1 MVKEWKKIQRAD
13 GDFQGTWDGVQKSN
27 VYHTSNKPDKD
38 DVGLGNLDNTKFS
51 GGKFLG
57 EITKADGTSIFDPST
72 GNFTG
77 TFGSKGISDFYRTD
91 NKPTKSDVGLGNLD
105 NSKFSGGKF
114 LGEITKADGTSVFDP
129 STGDFTGKIAG
140 STASDVKS
148 KAEAAKNAVDG
159 TASIT
164 MVGGSLS
171 IGTADGGVYP
181 FAVDTSGNLKIK
193 NDEFQALADGTV
205 NCKGNF
211 TINQDSNGD
220 SKIVLVG
227 DSSGTAEV
235 EVQGANPTF
244 DLGGAS
250 PLGTSTLH
258 LKRGGTGNQAR
269 IQFRTGSSG
278 SEFTIGNSN
287 DTGLDTQY
295 ALHVGPLWSSGT
307 DPERS
312 LSFESDGKMG
322 MYANSKSVA
331 GFTFG
336 SDGTNKH
343 VYIKDGG
350 LSIGTTTV
358 SDHNITMANGQQ
370 LQWGGTNNAIFG
382 SETSDYVKIKTN
394 GSDRLT
400 VDSDGDVIIGG
411 DIECNAISGDG
422 SNLTG
427 VPAGSLS
434 SGVALS
440 NLGGG
445 TGTTFLRKDGSWATP
460 TNTTYSAGNGM
471 GLGGGYFYIA
481 NGGVATAM
489 IADDAV
495 TTAKIDTKAVTGNEL
510 DSGAIDHPS
519 KFAAD
524 VVDSTAIGSSAVGA
538 SELMVSGNGTAGQL
552 LKSDGDG
559 SMTWVTQDKKFKLF
573 ETTARIYTRY
583 NYFYYPSTTYGPDY
597 YNWNT
602 TFSSSSLTTSWAAGN
617 HHMIYVPFDCTIT
630 TCYLIGEISSTQTI
644 QMYLLKGTPSWNTNS
659 AVSMGSTT
667 IVNTAFTAGQMTRR
681 GSSSL
686 SIDCSKGDII
696 VPAIRR
702 STNFSSS
709 SYSYIYGSVYIGGT
723 RD

>member
-1 MVKEWKKIQRAD
+1 MAKEWKKVQRAD

-57 EITKADGTSIFDPST
+57 EITKADGTSVFDPST

-77 TFGSKGISDFYRTD
+77 KFGDKVIGDFYRTD

-287 DTGLDTQY
+287 NSGINTQY
-295 ALHVGPLWSSGT
+295 AIHHGPLWSSGT
-307 DPERS
+307 ADERA
-312 LSFESDGKMG
+312 LSFDTDGKMG
-322 MYANSKSVA
+322 MYSNSKSVA

-350 LSIGTTTV
+350 MGIGTTSISDDNLNVAGTV
-358 SDHNITMANGQQ
+358 TAN
-370 LQWGGTNNAIFG
+370 AF
-382 SETSDYVKIKTN
+382 
-394 GSDRLT
+394 
-400 VDSDGDVIIGG
+400 
-411 DIECNAISGDG
+411 SGDG
-422 SNLTG
+422 SALTG
-427 VPAGSLS
+427 VPAGSLG
-434 SGVALS
+434 SGAALS

-445 TGTTFLRKDGSWATP
+445 SGTTYLRKDGAWGTP
-460 TNTTYSAGNGM
+460 TNTTYSAGTGM
-471 GLGGGYFYIA
+471 GLGGGYFFIA
-481 NGGVATAM
+481 DSGVATAK

-519 KFAAD
+519 KFASD

-538 SELMVSGNGTAGQL
+538 SELMVSGNGTSGQFL
-552 LKSDGDG
+552 SSDGDG
-559 SMTWVTQDKKFKLF
+559 SMTWRTQDKKFKLV
-573 ETTARIYTRY
+573 EQSARIYTRY
-583 NYFYYPSTTYGPDY
+583 NYFYYPNTAYGLTYH
-597 YNWNT
+597 NWNT

-617 HHMIYVPFDCTIT
+617 HHMIYIPFDCTIT
-630 TCYLIGEISSTQTI
+630 TCYLIGEIDTTNTI
-644 QMYLLKGTPSWNTNS
+644 QMYLLKGTPSWNSANS
-659 AVSMGSTT
+659 VSMGSTL
-667 IVNTAFTAGQMTRR
+667 IVNTAYTAGQMSRR
-681 GSSSL
+681 GSSTL
-686 SIDCSKGDII
+686 SISCSKGDII
-696 VPAIRR
+696 VPAVRR

-723 RD
+723 RS